1 MLNTECN
8 LHSVFFYATL
18 ARPLDHATFTS
29 LTRQTFMVESWYAD
43 THELVASKL
52 AQMVPFKAQDDDLSD
67 RVGIKIVQSGY
78 SHKLGELTR
87 SLKIDAPNG
96 LSIGLMCWV
105 LNSDSTR
112 QSRFANSCSK

>member
-52 AQMVPFKAQDDDLSD
+52 AQMVPFKAQDDDL
-67 RVGIKIVQSGY
+67 IVSA
-78 SHKLGELTR
+78 TR
-87 SLKIDAPNG
+87 SFRAAIHTNWVTAKVIEIDAPNG

-105 LNSDSTR
+105 LNI
-112 QSRFANSCSK
+112 